1 MSAATVSPASARR
14 ATVTRAVVSQLA
26 LAEGRRLVRHPLV
39 LAGLALSLAGG
50 IAAALTPHEQAG
62 ELAFIML
69 SGGGAWPLAVGAF
82 LAANLT
88 AARTRRHGTV
98 ELEDTTVTGAADR
111 TLGILTA
118 MGSLVLV
125 AIALLAVDVAMLRA
139 WDGVAVRLEE
149 GFVHRSMHPAE
160 LAQGPLAV
168 GFLAALGVAFG
179 RWVPS
184 RLVGPLMLVPA
195 VVGFFHATWR
205 FPSSIWRFAPVMAHE
220 QQVGWVQVTPS
231 SGYSIIADF
240 AVGDLAWH
248 LLYLLGLTVVVA
260 ALAVARFDRG
270 RRVRIAGSAGIV
282 LAVLGGIQQLP

>member
-1 MSAATVSPASARR
+1 MSAVTVAPASARGD
-14 ATVTRAVVSQLA
+14 TVARSVVGQLA
-26 LAEGRRLVRHPLV
+26 LAEARRLVRHPLV

-50 IAAALTPHEQAG
+50 VAAALTPHEQAG

-82 LAANLT
+82 LAANVT
-88 AARTRRHGTV
+88 AARTRRHATA
-98 ELEDTTVTGAADR
+98 ELEDTTVTGPAER
-111 TLGILTA
+111 TLGVLTA
-118 MGSLVLV
+118 TASLVLV
-125 AIALLAVDVAMLRA
+125 AVVLLAVDVAMLRA

-149 GFVHRSMHPAE
+149 GFVDRSMHPAE
-160 LAQGPLAV
+160 LVQGPLAV
-168 GFLAALGVAFG
+168 GFMAVLGVAFG

-220 QQVGWVQVTPS
+220 QQVGWIQVTPS

-240 AVGDLAWH
+240 AVGDLTWH
-248 LLYLLGLTVVVA
+248 LVYLTGLTVLVA
-260 ALAVARFDRG
+260 AVAVARFARG
-270 RRVRIAGSAGIV
+270 RRVRLAVSAGIV